1 MTVTH
6 DRQCLRTNPLKC
18 LQKFRDFLDG
28 NHVVFGK
35 VVEGMPVVMRMNDVE
50 IVGKDRSVNTY

>member
-1 MTVTH
+1 MTVKH
-6 DRQCLRTNPLKC
+6 DRQCLRTNPLRC
-18 LQKFRDFLDG
+18 LRDFLDG

-50 IVGKDRSVNTY
+50 IVGKDRSVNISA

>member
-1 MTVTH
+1 M
-6 DRQCLRTNPLKC
+6 KC

-50 IVGKDRSVNTY
+50 IVGKDRSVNKCLK